1 MNQAVPRIKEALQS
15 RLLFL
20 GKYALAP
27 GPPIHKSATCV
38 VRKAFDEKAEVEYK
52 ELFEEYSGSA
62 ASITRKAFKETVMK
76 LGMTLTDE
84 YFDEKFA
91 SWDVDKSGAITCEEF
106 IKFCALELDKG
117 QKREV
122 VFKFMKNEDQFKREL
137 EARDNGGD
145 SLDPRFIVGVTKS
158 FEGDTFCA
166 AVRAI
171 EELAEYKCVRASEAS
186 AKEFLQQFSSAGSG
200 RERSEAK
207 RAKRSEC
214 KERCPSAAEAGC

>member
-27 GPPIHKSATCV
+27 GPPIHKSATCI
-38 VRKAFDEKAEVEYK
+38 VRKAFDERAEFEYE
-52 ELFEEYSGSA
+52 ELFEKYSHG
-62 ASITRKAFKETVMK
+62 ASSISRKAFKETAMK

-91 SWDVDKSGAITCEEF
+91 SWDVDESGAITCDEF

-122 VFKFMKNEDQFKREL
+122 SE
-137 EARDNGGD
+137 
-145 SLDPRFIVGVTKS
+145 
-158 FEGDTFCA
+158 
-166 AVRAI
+166 RATS
-171 EELAEYKCVRASEAS
+171 AE
-186 AKEFLQQFSSAGSG
+186 SSSILTPPLSC
-200 RERSEAK
+200 RRWCS
-207 RAKRSEC
+207 S
-214 KERCPSAAEAGC
+214 S

>member
-38 VRKAFDEKAEVEYK
+38 VRKAFDEKAEVEYV
-52 ELFEEYSGSA
+52 ELFKKHCDGA
-62 ASITRKAFKETVMK
+62 ASISEDTFKETVK
-76 LGMTLTDE
+76 QLGMSLTDE
-84 YFDEKFA
+84 YFQEKFV
-91 SWDVDKSGAITCEEF
+91 SWDLNNSGTITCDEF
-106 IKFCALELDKG
+106 AKFCALELDKG

-137 EARDNGGD
+137 EARANGGD

-158 FEGDTFCA
+158 FEGDGFRA
-166 AVRAI
+166 AVASI
-171 EELAEYKCVRASEAS
+171 EELAEYK
-186 AKEFLQQFSSAGSG
+186 
-200 RERSEAK
+200 
-207 RAKRSEC
+207 
-214 KERCPSAAEAGC
+214 